1 MQWSL
6 PKKLYTLL
14 GIVEPRSELSQ
25 AEQKLIDRL
34 QKKLEYQCQFSIA
47 MIMERVFRSSG
58 SGFSGAKEGTR
69 KKTKPSKDYNLLPGF
84 GSRFGAVQFLGFTSS
99 LAGATKTF
107 VFTTIKLTMLED

>member
-34 QKKLEYQCQFSIA
+34 QKKLEYQCQFSIP
-47 MIMERVFRSSG
+47 MITEIMERFFRSSS
-58 SGFSGAKEGTR
+58 SGFSGAKEGTL
-69 KKTKPSKDYNLLPGF
+69 KTTKHFNRVCNFVITLTLLP
-84 GSRFGAVQFLGFTSS
+84 
-99 LAGATKTF
+99 
-107 VFTTIKLTMLED
+107 